1 MVASVFF
8 TLTVMEAGQG
18 RRPAVI
24 HGSLAL
30 WLADDDHQDTSQDR
44 SLPKVVGQREE
55 RGRDLSLL
63 SGEARGLLCYK
74 VD

>member
-1 MVASVFF
+1 
-8 TLTVMEAGQG
+8 MEAGQG

-24 HGSLAL
+24 RGPLAL

-63 SGEARGLLCYK
+63 SGEPQGLLCYK